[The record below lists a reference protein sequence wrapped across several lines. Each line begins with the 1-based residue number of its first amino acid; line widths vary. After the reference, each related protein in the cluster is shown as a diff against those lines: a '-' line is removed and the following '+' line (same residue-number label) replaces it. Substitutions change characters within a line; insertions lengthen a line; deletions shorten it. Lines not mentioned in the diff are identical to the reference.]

1 MVAGFHSANSAWVNR
16 QPRRVEIWVPN
27 EGHRHFPRYDR
38 IFQMHP
44 RRWRE
49 GERMLGYG
57 TLDRPQLPLERDHNC
72 FGRDVAHVASLRAAT
87 VPVYCQ
93 QVWRDIPQSIAYP
106 FKAVTKAFGVP
117 FPPSYRKRL
126 YVTSTFGYMVAL
138 ACLEHQQGQTVSE
151 IRVGGVE
158 LYDGR
163 EGRWEKPN
171 LFYWLGIAQGMG
183 IKIGLPPMGT
193 SVLNAPLYAIEGPF
207 PGSVDSDRLP
217 VGHGAY
223 EEPSWVENP
232 STGFFD
238 LTPTANGELQ
248 VWHAYRQRVRTALRA
263 ICPDDGYTFGGLHRY
278 VETGEA
284 FDLPELG
291 THASQVGGA

>member
-1 MVAGFHSANSAWVNR
+1 MTGRTIMIAGFHPANSEWVKR
-16 QPRRVEIWVPN
+16 QPRKVEIWVPN
-27 EGHRHFPRYDR
+27 EGHRIFPRYDR

-57 TLDRPQLPLERDHNC
+57 TMDNPQLPLARDHNC
-72 FGRDVAHVASLRAAT
+72 FGRDINHVEGLRNAT

-93 QVWRDIPQSIAYP
+93 QVWPDIPQSIAYP
-106 FKAVTKAFGVP
+106 FKEITKAFGVS

-138 ACLEHQQGQTVSE
+138 ALLEHQQGQTVGE
-151 IRVGGVE
+151 IRVAGVE

-163 EGRWEKPN
+163 EGRWERPN

-207 PGSVDSDRLP
+207 PGSVDSDNLP
-217 VGHGAY
+217 VGHGWG
-223 EEPSWVENP
+223 EDPSWVENP
-232 STGFFD
+232 STGFYD
-238 LTPTANGELQ
+238 LTPPANGALQ
-248 VWHAYRQRVRTALRA
+248 KWHEYRKRARIALRA
-263 ICPDDGYTFGGLHRY
+263 ACPEDDEMFTGFHRY
-278 VETGEA
+278 VETGLPWEA
-284 FDLPELG
+284 GEMP
-291 THASQVGGA
+291 